1 MLSLAFA
8 PAALASGSVWE
19 REASN
24 ARAAL
29 ARSVKAHY
37 LTPELQTEY
46 LGVLAHARA
55 VSRQV
60 PKGRRAVLQQVLA
73 QVASPKSPTGP
84 RALELYTTLAEN
96 ADYLATHR
104 LPPDGTDVTGADRAV
119 YRFFTGIGLEFHPL
133 ANAAALNKL
142 VATQD
147 SAGAGALADALAA
160 RAVPTSGGG
169 LVWEYL
175 FSFDDQRPPWAS
187 GMAQAVLAQAFARAG
202 RFDLA
207 HKAWQAIPG
216 SLDRTVSAGPWIR
229 LYSKS
234 SSLVL
239 NAQLQSAISLA
250 DYAGLAH
257 DASAGGYAS
266 SLLDAAKAMLSRFDT
281 GHWSRYSLGSDADLH
296 YHDFVIG
303 LLKTVATRTRDTS
316 WRDAAERFAL
326 YETQPPLLTAPT
338 ATRTIY
344 PKPQDGIRDDLV
356 VRFFLSKPSKV
367 ALVVDGKAV
376 DGNRLQG
383 GWNTFDWG
391 ETAAL
396 SEGTHTVRLA
406 AADLNGNAGSADL
419 GSFAVARDRTP
430 PNLSAAKANGRVY
443 WRASDVESTCC
454 TVRIVLRRNGAAKLL
469 EPSRSRGAAAIPP
482 GYWSVTVTARDAAG
496 NVASKPVGLIVG
508 RDELRG

>member
-8 PAALASGSVWE
+8 PAALGAGSVWE

-37 LTPELQTEY
+37 LTPELQTQY

-55 VSRQV
+55 VSGQV
-60 PKGRRAVLQQVLA
+60 PKGRRAILQQVLS
-73 QVASPKSPTGP
+73 QVAAPKSPTGP

-104 LPPDGTDVTGADRAV
+104 LPADGTDVTGADGAV
-119 YRFFTGIGLEFHPL
+119 YRFFPGIGLEFHPL
-133 ANAAALNKL
+133 ANAAALNQL

-147 SAGAGALADALAA
+147 SAGADALADALAA
-160 RAVPTSGGG
+160 RGVPASGGG

-175 FSFDDQRPPWAS
+175 FTFDDQHPPWAS
-187 GMAQAVLAQAFARAG
+187 GMAQAVLAQALARAG

-207 HKAWQAIPG
+207 REAWRAIPG
-216 SLDRTVSAGPWIR
+216 SLDRNTAAGPWIR
-229 LYSKS
+229 LYSNAGT
-234 SSLVL
+234 LVL

-250 DYAGLAH
+250 DYASLAQ
-257 DASAGGYAS
+257 DTSAAEYAS
-266 SLLDAAKAMLSRFDT
+266 RLLAAAKAMLPRFDT
-281 GHWSRYSLGSDADLH
+281 GHWSRYSLGSDSDLN

-303 LLKTVATRTRDTS
+303 LLKTIATRTGDAT
-316 WRDAAERFAL
+316 WRDAADRFAL

-344 PKPQDGIRDDLV
+344 PKPHDGIRDDLV

-383 GWNTFDWG
+383 GWNTFRWG
-391 ETAAL
+391 ETEAL
-396 SEGTHTVRLA
+396 SVGTHTARLVA
-406 AADLNGNAGSADL
+406 SDLNGNAGSTDL
-419 GSFAVARDRTP
+419 GLFAVARDRTP
-430 PNLSAAKANGRVY
+430 PKLSAARADGRVY
-443 WRASDVESTCC
+443 WRAADAESKCC
-454 TVRIVLRRNGAAKLL
+454 TIRIVLRRNGAVKLL
-469 EPSRSRGAAAIPP
+469 EPSRSRGVAALPA

-496 NVASKPVGLIVG
+496 NVTL
-508 RDELRG
+508 LRR